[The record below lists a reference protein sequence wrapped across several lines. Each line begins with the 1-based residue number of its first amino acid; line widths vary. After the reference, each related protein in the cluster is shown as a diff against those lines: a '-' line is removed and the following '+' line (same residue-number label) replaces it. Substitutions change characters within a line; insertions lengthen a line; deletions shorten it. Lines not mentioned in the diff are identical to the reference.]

1 MMEMI
6 CFVLFWIYYII
17 FTHTADGTGIESEE
31 SMKMKYETI
40 VYCIHITVGKN

>member
-6 CFVLFWIYYII
+6 CFVLFWIYLL

-40 VYCIHITVGKN
+40 VYILQ